1 MSSRIGDAGPR
12 CARSICEK
20 RSYFRLIYFTIGIS
34 IGIILFQIQEQHTS
48 HIKAFQSDEAYRID
62 EQEQDINE
70 TSTETAM
77 LSALNHW
84 TSTLDDKK
92 PLDVVYFD
100 FAKAFDKVSHELL
113 LLKLAKIGIHE
124 QIISWLKCFLTER
137 TFQVCINDTLS
148 SIRRISSGVPQGG
161 VLSPILFNIYT
172 CELPDIIAEEG
183 VGCIAYADDLKIYNP
198 IVTPSDN
205 MCLQKAIDAVATWA
219 SEWKLPLSKQ
229 KTKVLHIG
237 RNNPKLKYNLCSE
250 FVSET
255 SEIVDLGYIID
266 ENLSFDKYCKEIT
279 AKATRQ
285 IYCLFK
291 ALRTKNVAI
300 MIKAYKTYVR
310 PIMEYGTTIFN
321 PHKKS
326 LINMI
331 EKVQNN
337 FTRKLM
343 VRTVDLVK
351 VAKVIESKV
360 RIFCWVLTGKQN
372 HERRAQHIKETWVRR
387 CNKYLFMSSEENS
400 TLPAHNL
407 NVSEGRKFLWM
418 KTREAFKYIHDKYLN
433 DFDWFLKADD
443 DTYVIVE
450 NLRYLLLP
458 YSSKDALHFGFK
470 FRPYTKRGY
479 HSGGAGYILS
489 REALRR
495 FVNKAYS
502 NDKICQV
509 KGISVEDV
517 AIGRCLERIG
527 VRAGDT
533 RDQEGLHRFSPL
545 SPDSMISGPYPKW
558 MLKMTYYNIPTSSWC
573 CSRYAVSF
581 HYVSPTLLYMM
592 EYLIYR
598 VKVFGLARNLRL
610 DEDEA
615 IFKAAHESALAAK
628 GPDRI

>member
-1 MSSRIGDAGPR
+1 MDSDA
-12 CARSICEK
+12 K
-20 RSYFRLIYFTIGIS
+20 
-34 IGIILFQIQEQHTS
+34 HTS

-70 TSTETAM
+70 T
-77 LSALNHW
+77 
-84 TSTLDDKK
+84 
-92 PLDVVYFD
+92 
-100 FAKAFDKVSHELL
+100 
-113 LLKLAKIGIHE
+113 
-124 QIISWLKCFLTER
+124 
-137 TFQVCINDTLS
+137 
-148 SIRRISSGVPQGG
+148 
-161 VLSPILFNIYT
+161 
-172 CELPDIIAEEG
+172 
-183 VGCIAYADDLKIYNP
+183 
-198 IVTPSDN
+198 
-205 MCLQKAIDAVATWA
+205 
-219 SEWKLPLSKQ
+219 
-229 KTKVLHIG
+229 
-237 RNNPKLKYNLCSE
+237 
-250 FVSET
+250 
-255 SEIVDLGYIID
+255 
-266 ENLSFDKYCKEIT
+266 
-279 AKATRQ
+279 
-285 IYCLFK
+285 
-291 ALRTKNVAI
+291 
-300 MIKAYKTYVR
+300 
-310 PIMEYGTTIFN
+310 
-321 PHKKS
+321 
-326 LINMI
+326 
-331 EKVQNN
+331 
-337 FTRKLM
+337 
-343 VRTVDLVK
+343 
-351 VAKVIESKV
+351 
-360 RIFCWVLTGKQN
+360 
-372 HERRAQHIKETWVRR
+372 
-387 CNKYLFMSSEENS
+387 YLFMSSEENS

-495 FVNKAYS
+495 F
-502 NDKICQV
+502 
-509 KGISVEDV
+509 
-517 AIGRCLERIG
+517 
-527 VRAGDT
+527 
-533 RDQEGLHRFSPL
+533 SPL